1 MPATGKLEVE
11 RKFDVGAS
19 VALPALTTIAGVDR
33 VGTPS
38 DQNLDAV
45 YFDTATLALAARGI
59 TLRRRTGGNDAGW
72 HLKLPVAAGE
82 RREINE
88 PLNKDPDCVP
98 ARLKDLV
105 LAHTRNQELVAVAH
119 LTTRRTAIP
128 LIAAD
133 GTVLAE
139 FSDDRVESR
148 ILLEPVDKAAW
159 REWEIELID
168 GHRKLLEAA
177 DVVLARAGH
186 LPAELPSKLARALG
200 ARYPAGTGPAPEP
213 PRTGDAS
220 AVLLW
225 YMNAQVEAL
234 KTHDPGVREG
244 APDAVHQL
252 RVAARRMRSVLASF
266 RKLTDKGTTQ
276 FLRGELKW
284 LAGAV
289 GAARDLE
296 VMRTHLN
303 DLISAERPDLISG
316 PVKQH
321 IDDQLGAAHEAALAE
336 GLAAMTGDRYFR
348 LLDALDDFLAYPPL
362 GGPAD
367 KKAPGTI
374 ARLVNAD
381 RKRLRRAVK
390 GLKEIPDDASPDAA
404 LHEVRKSA
412 KRLRYAAEAA
422 LPIFRKRASRLART
436 AEEIQ
441 TILGDHQD
449 SVVIREKLQSLAA
462 ESGEG
467 GNANAFTYGR
477 LHALE
482 QLRGAEARKR
492 FFRVWRKSPPKPLH

>member
-1 MPATGKLEVE
+1 MPGTENLEVE
-11 RKFDVGAS
+11 RKFDVGGS
-19 VALPALTTIAGVDR
+19 VALPGLTAIAGVDH
-33 VGTPS
+33 VGTRS
-38 DQNLDAV
+38 DQTLDAV
-45 YFDTATLALAARGI
+45 YFDTATLALAARRI
-59 TLRRRTGGNDAGW
+59 TLRRRTGGKDAGW

-82 RREINE
+82 RREIKE
-88 PLNKDPDCVP
+88 PLNKDLDSVP
-98 ARLKDLV
+98 LRLKQLV

-128 LIAAD
+128 LVAAD

-168 GHRKLLEAA
+168 GHRKLLDAA
-177 DVVLARAGH
+177 GMVFARAGH

-200 ARYPAGTGPAPEP
+200 ARYPAGTNPAPEP
-213 PRTGDAS
+213 RRKGDAS

-225 YMNAQVEAL
+225 YMHAQVEAL
-234 KTHDPGVREG
+234 KAHDPGVREG
-244 APDAVHQL
+244 APDAIHQL

-303 DLISAERPDLISG
+303 DLISAEPPDLIIG

-321 IDDQLGAAHEAALAE
+321 IEDQLGAAYEAALAE

-348 LLDALDDFLAYPPL
+348 LLDALDDFLASPLL

-367 KKAPGTI
+367 KRAPGTI
-374 ARLVNAD
+374 ARLVNAE

-390 GLKEIPDDASPDAA
+390 GLDEMPDEASLDAA

-412 KRLRYAAEAA
+412 KRVRYAAEAA
-422 LPIFRKRASRLART
+422 LPIFGKRGANLART

-441 TILGDHQD
+441 TILGDQQD
-449 SVVIREKLQSLAA
+449 SVVIREKLRSLAT
-462 ESGEG
+462 ESREGGEG
-467 GNANAFTYGR
+467 NEFTYGR

-482 QLRGAEARKR
+482 QQRGADARTR
-492 FFRVWRKSPPKPLH
+492 FFRAWRQSPPRSLH

>member
-1 MPATGKLEVE
+1 MEVE
-11 RKFDVGAS
+11 RKYDVGGS
-19 VALPALTTIAGVDR
+19 VALPGLTAITGVDR

-38 DQNLDAV
+38 EQKLDAV
-45 YFDTATLALAARGI
+45 YFDTVTLALATRRI
-59 TLRRRTGGNDAGW
+59 TLRRRTGGKDAGW

-82 RREINE
+82 RREITE
-88 PLNKDPDCVP
+88 PLTEDPDSVP
-98 ARLKDLV
+98 LRLKELV
-105 LAHTRNQELVAVAH
+105 LAHTRHQELVAVAH
-119 LTTRRTAIP
+119 LKTRRTAIP

-148 ILLEPVDKAAW
+148 ILLDPADKAAW
-159 REWEIELID
+159 REWEIELVD
-168 GHRKLLEAA
+168 GHRTLLDAA
-177 DVVLARAGH
+177 DMVFARAGH

-200 ARYPAGTGPAPEP
+200 ARYPAGKSPAPEP
-213 PRTGDAS
+213 RRKGDAS

-225 YMNAQVEAL
+225 YMHAHVEAL
-234 KTHDPGVREG
+234 KAHDPGVREG
-244 APDAVHQL
+244 APDAIHQL

-266 RKLTDKGTTQ
+266 RKLTDRRTTQ
-276 FLRGELKW
+276 FLRGELQW

-303 DLISAERPDLISG
+303 DLISAEPPDLIVG

-321 IDDQLGAAHEAALAE
+321 IEDQLGAAYEAALAK
-336 GLAAMTGDRYFR
+336 GLAAMTDDRYFR
-348 LLDALDDFLAYPPL
+348 LLDALDDFLASPPL

-367 KKAPGTI
+367 KRAPGTVG
-374 ARLVNAD
+374 RLVNAE
-381 RKRLRRAVK
+381 RKRLQGAVK
-390 GLKEIPDDASPDAA
+390 SLDETPDEGSADGA

-422 LPIFRKRASRLART
+422 LPIFGKRASNLART

-449 SVVIREKLQSLAA
+449 SVIIREKLRSLAA
-462 ESGEG
+462 ASREGGEG
-467 GNANAFTYGR
+467 NAFTYGR

-482 QLRGAEARKR
+482 QLRGAEARTR
-492 FFRVWRKSPPKPLH
+492 FFRAWRKSPPGPLR